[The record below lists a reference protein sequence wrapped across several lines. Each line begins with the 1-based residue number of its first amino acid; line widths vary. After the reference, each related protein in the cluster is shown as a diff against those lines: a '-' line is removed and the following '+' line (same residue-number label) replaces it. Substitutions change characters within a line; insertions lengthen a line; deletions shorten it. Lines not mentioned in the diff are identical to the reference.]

1 MALGKTVCLN
11 RSNTRGAFRIIFGGR
26 GVVSID
32 VGVCVNPDEF
42 TVGVTFEGPSTGGD
56 GAGVVSRKLTRGFL
70 NWELWK

>member
-1 MALGKTVCLN
+1 V
-11 RSNTRGAFRIIFGGR
+11 IIFGGR

-56 GAGVVSRKLTRGFL
+56 GAGVVSEEIDAWVF
-70 NWELWK
+70 ELGVMEIDGI

>member
-1 MALGKTVCLN
+1 M
-11 RSNTRGAFRIIFGGR
+11 IIFGGR

-56 GAGVVSRKLTRGFL
+56 SAGVVPEEIDAWFF
-70 NWELWK
+70 ELRVVKIDGIYILSEVMFGRNDA